1 MAGGKRPGAGRK
13 KGIPNKFTMD
23 MKAAIH
29 EAFDQLGGV
38 TWLVTVGR
46 EQPQLLIPL
55 LGKVIPT
62 GVQVSGDPEHP
73 IVTRTEVVL
82 VRPHSPDA

>member
-1 MAGGKRPGAGRK
+1 
-13 KGIPNKFTMD
+13 

-29 EAFDQLGGV
+29 EAFDKLGGV
-38 TWLVTVGR
+38 KWLVEVGK
-46 EQPQLLIPL
+46 EQPQLLMPL

-62 GVQVSGDPEHP
+62 GVQVSGDPENP

-82 VRPHSPDA
+82 VRSPHPDA